1 MADNYLEKQME
12 QYQARKAAW
21 EQKQKYTKKKI
32 QQPASSTAPTPKSTD
47 EQLSCVDCG
56 TQNCKFKTRTY
67 PDFCLTTHL
76 KDEDLQWALER
87 YDDARNHE
95 IMVAS
100 AEVEYEGYCQWTRV
114 EEIMQFA
121 RKIHAHKIGIANCIG
136 LVNEA
141 RIFAR
146 ILRANG
152 FEVFSVICKVA
163 GTPKAS
169 IGIPAEC
176 ENIGPAMCNPI
187 LQARLLN
194 KAQTDLN
201 VVIGLCV
208 GHDSLFYKY
217 SDAYVTT
224 LVTKDRVTGHNPV
237 AALYTAQSYYKKK
250 LFPPRE
256 TNE

>member
-1 MADNYLEKQME
+1 M
-12 QYQARKAAW
+12 
-21 EQKQKYTKKKI
+21 QKDT
-32 QQPASSTAPTPKSTD
+32 TLTCT
-47 EQLSCVDCG
+47 ECG
-56 TQNCKFKTRTY
+56 TQNCKFKDRTY

-76 KDEDLQWALER
+76 KPEDMEWALER
-87 YDDARNHE
+87 YEEGRNHD

-114 EEIMQFA
+114 EEIMAFA
-121 RKIHAHKIGIANCIG
+121 RKINAHRIGIANCIG
-136 LVNEA
+136 LLNEA

-152 FEVFSVICKVA
+152 FEPYSVVCKVA
-163 GTPKAS
+163 GKAKSS
-169 IGIPAEC
+169 IGIPQEC
-176 ENIGPAMCNPI
+176 ENIGAAMCNPI

-194 KAQTDLN
+194 EAHTDLN

-224 LVTKDRVTGHNPV
+224 LVTKDRITGNNPA
-237 AALYTAQSYYKKK
+237 AALYTANSYYRKK
-250 LFPPRE
+250 LVPD
-256 TNE
+256 NK